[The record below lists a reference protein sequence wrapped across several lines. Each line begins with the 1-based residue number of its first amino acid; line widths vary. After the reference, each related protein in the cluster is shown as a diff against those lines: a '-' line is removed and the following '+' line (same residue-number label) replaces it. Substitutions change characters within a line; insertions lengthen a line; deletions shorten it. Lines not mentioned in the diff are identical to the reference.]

1 MPAGTIVGHVHLQV
15 GDLKTAEDFLAGT
28 IGIPVTSRYPGATFF
43 GADGYHH
50 HLGANVWNSRGAGPR
65 PERRTGLDAITFV
78 AAPAVLERL
87 EPRLS
92 RTDDGTLVA
101 RDPWGARLA
110 FAEQ

>member
-1 MPAGTIVGHVHLQV
+1 M
-15 GDLKTAEDFLAGT
+15 GT